1 MGFEGMLYHSTRN
14 KENFCNSKKAILN
27 GLCEDGGLY
36 VSDRLPD
43 IKLDIKALCDMSYNE
58 IALTV
63 FKELLPDYSEEE
75 LRACIS
81 SAYEGK
87 FETIP
92 MTPVTNIGGDYLLEL
107 YHGPT
112 AAFKD
117 VALCMLPKL
126 MQVALKEDNRKVMI
140 VTATSGDTGKAA
152 LAGFRD
158 AEGISISVFYPDHK
172 VSDIQYLQMATQE
185 GNNVSVCAV
194 NGNFDDCQQGVKEV
208 FASSV
213 YTELKEKG
221 IYLSSANSIN
231 IGRLVPQMVY
241 YIDAYKQLVLKKVI
255 EIGDSVDFCVPTGN
269 FGDIL
274 AGYYAKLMG
283 LPVRKFIVA
292 SNENNV
298 LTDFLTSGT
307 YDRKRDFKKTI
318 SPSMDILVSSNLERL
333 LYYASGMDDKYVAS
347 LMNRLKE
354 DGEFTIYEDML
365 KEIRKSF
372 DCGYATDEDCKKM
385 IKKAYEDTGR
395 LIDPHTAVAYKV
407 LSDIK
412 NRNDYE
418 PLENNKKVPQI
429 ILSTASPYKF
439 AKDVYSSIFGVLS
452 NNGAEADGFA
462 YMEELSERTG
472 EIIPSG
478 LKGLKNKTIL
488 HKDIIESGDMNSYVL
503 ESALELFK

>member
-1 MGFEGMLYHSTRN
+1 MSFEGMLYHSTRN
-14 KENFCNSKKAILN
+14 KENFCSSKEAILN

-36 VSDRLPD
+36 ISDKLPD
-43 IKLDIKALCDMSYNE
+43 IRLDIKAMCEMSYNE

-63 FKELLPDYSEEE
+63 FKELLPDYTEEE
-75 LRACIS
+75 LEECIS
-81 SAYEGK
+81 SAYNGR

-92 MTPVTNIGGDYLLEL
+92 MTPVTEIGEDYLLEL

-126 MQVALKEDNRKVMI
+126 MQTALKEDKRKIMI

-158 AEGISISVFYPDHK
+158 ADGISINVFYPDHK

-185 GNNVSVCAV
+185 GSNVSVCAV
-194 NGNFDDCQQGVKEV
+194 NGNFDDCQTGVKEA
-208 FASSV
+208 FSSEI
-213 YTELKEKG
+213 YNELKEKG

-231 IGRLVPQMVY
+231 IGRLVPQIIY

-283 LPVRKFIVA
+283 LPVRKLIVA

-307 YDRKRDFKKTI
+307 YDKKRDFKKTI

-333 LYYASGMDDKYVAS
+333 LYYTSGMDDKYVAS

-365 KEIRKSF
+365 SEIRKSF
-372 DCGYATDEDCKKM
+372 DGGYATNEECKKT
-385 IKKAYEDTGR
+385 IKVTYEDTGR
-395 LIDPHTAVAYKV
+395 LVDPHTAVAIKV
-407 LSDIK
+407 LSDIRK
-412 NRNDYE
+412 RKDYE
-418 PLENNKKVPQI
+418 PFQNNKKVPQI

-439 AKDVYSSIFGVLS
+439 AKDVYSSIFGILT
-452 NNGAEADGFA
+452 NNGSEADGFA

-472 EIIPSG
+472 EIIPSS

-488 HKDIIESGDMNSYVL
+488 HKDVIEPDGIDSYVL
-503 ESALELFK
+503 RSALRFFK